1 MSAKTSIALLCGGRS
16 VEHEISILSARNI
29 SASLDREKYD
39 VHLIYIDRDGG
50 WNLVEDADSFFSKDP
65 LEGMSSSRGERTCS
79 KKSVS
84 FSIPGVSVFLQRTGG
99 EVWIVR
105 SEDYRRVCR
114 VDLIF
119 PALHGPFG
127 EDGTIQGLVKVY
139 GLPFVGTGITGSAI
153 CMDKDVSKRLFRDAD
168 IPTPGFMVF
177 ERHEKPL
184 INFES
189 VTLRLGLPLFVKPA
203 CLGSSVGIR
212 KVRDKQE
219 FERAIDDAF
228 QFDLKIII
236 EEYIE
241 GREIECSVL
250 GNRENP
256 LASIPGEVKPSHEFY
271 SYEAKYLD
279 DKGAELIIPA
289 KLEPSII
296 KRVQELAVKAFI
308 TLCCEGMARVDFF
321 VRDNRDVLVNELNT
335 IPGFTN
341 ISMYPRLWEASGIS
355 QKELL
360 DRLIELAL
368 ERFRKEMELRIEGK

>member
-1 MSAKTSIALLCGGRS
+1 MSGKISIALLCGGKS

-29 SASLDREKYD
+29 SASFDREKYD

-50 WNLVEDADSFFSKDP
+50 WNLIENIELFFSKDP
-65 LEGMSSSRGERTCS
+65 LRVISSSRGEETES
-79 KKSVS
+79 GVSISSSV
-84 FSIPGVSVFLQRTGG
+84 PGMSVFLLKTGG

-105 SEDYRRVCR
+105 SDNFKRVCR

-127 EDGTIQGLVKVY
+127 EDGTIQGLVKIY
-139 GLPFVGTGITGSAI
+139 GLPFVGAGVTGSAI
-153 CMDKDVSKRLFRDAD
+153 CMDKDVSKRLLRDAG
-168 IPTPGFMVF
+168 IPTPEFLVF
-177 ERHEKPL
+177 ERHQKSL
-184 INFES
+184 IKFSS
-189 VTLRLGLPLFVKPA
+189 VADRLGLPLFVKPA

-212 KVRDKQE
+212 KVRDREE
-219 FERAIDDAF
+219 FKRAVDDAF
-228 QFDLKIII
+228 RFDLKIII
-236 EEYIE
+236 EEYVE

-279 DKGAELIIPA
+279 EKGAELIIPA

-296 KRVQELAVKAFI
+296 KKVQEFAVKAFI

-321 VRDNRDVLVNELNT
+321 VRDNRDVLINELNT

-341 ISMYPRLWEASGIS
+341 ISMYPRLWEASGIP

-360 DRLIELAL
+360 ERLVELAM
-368 ERFRKEMELRIEGK
+368 ERFRREMELWTEGK